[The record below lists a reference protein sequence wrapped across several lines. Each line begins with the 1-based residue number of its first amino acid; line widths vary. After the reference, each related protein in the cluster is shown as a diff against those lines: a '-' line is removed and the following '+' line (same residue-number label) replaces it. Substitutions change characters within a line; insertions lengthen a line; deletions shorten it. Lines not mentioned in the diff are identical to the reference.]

1 MRTAA
6 LALLIGLAA
15 VPAPAQRVA
24 APAPAPAATVT
35 AALDPARLAAAREL
49 VDVLMPPDT
58 REAMVRGML
67 TPMLAN
73 LQQGMTQN
81 AAFTATMDRDPR
93 VRSLFDA
100 FMAKQTAT
108 TLDEMRDGLPGMAAA
123 MGNAYARRF
132 DVAQLRTIQAFF
144 VTPTGIA
151 YRQESMSIMS
161 DPDVAAWQRT
171 MMTKA
176 MTRVQADVGDF
187 VKQVAALPPAKA
199 AQ

>member
-1 MRTAA
+1 MRTAV
-6 LALLIGLAA
+6 LALLIGPAA
-15 VPAPAQRVA
+15 VPATAQRVV
-24 APAPAPAATVT
+24 APAPASTAT
-35 AALDPARLAAAREL
+35 AALDPARLAAARAL

-73 LQQGMTQN
+73 LQQGITQN

-100 FMAKQTAT
+100 FMATQTAT
-108 TLDEMRDGLPGMAAA
+108 TLDEMRAGLPGMAAA

-144 VTPTGIA
+144 VTPTGVA

-176 MTRVQADVGDF
+176 MTRVQADVGNF
-187 VKQVAALPPAKA
+187 AKQVAALPPAKA
-199 AQ
+199 AP